1 MTRIPPSQQLDQLVQ
16 ELSDRQDGTDL
27 TSALLRAG
35 ARKTIQE
42 LLEAEVTEV
51 LGRDRYERRTGEA
64 TGYRNGYKQRRLDT
78 AEGRL
83 EVELPQVRDT
93 AERHQSAL
101 WQALQRRTEVLEQL
115 VVELYVRGLSTRDI
129 EDALADLGDG
139 ESSLLSRSSVSR
151 VTETL
156 WEEYEAFA
164 ERDLSGIEVVYLFAD
179 AVYESLRQQA
189 GIREGILVT
198 WAICRDG
205 SKVLVHLS
213 VGNQESGAC
222 PERSRGNA
230 WLEHFRDLLRRGLPT
245 PLTVTTDGAPGLI
258 RAVEAIWPET
268 ERIRCWVHKMTNV
281 LDKVPEAFRS
291 TLKAWLQAIRDA
303 PDYAHGRAL
312 AEQVIADCERD
323 YPAAMR
329 ALTEDLE
336 ASLTHL
342 KLPAVHR
349 RSIRTTNLIERSFL
363 EERRRAKV
371 LPRFR
376 GERECLKL
384 VFGVL
389 WRASER
395 WRRVRFTEHEQRQL
409 DAYRQQRAEL
419 RNTKKENSRAA

>member
-1 MTRIPPSQQLDQLVQ
+1 MTRIPPSQQLDQLVHALRDQ
-16 ELSDRQDGTDL
+16 HDGTDL

-35 ARKTIQE
+35 ARKTMQE

-51 LGRDRYERRTGEA
+51 LGRDRYERRAAEVM
-64 TGYRNGYKQRRLDT
+64 GYRNGYKQRHLDT

-83 EVELPQVRDT
+83 EVALPQVRDT
-93 AERHQSAL
+93 GEPYQSAL
-101 WQALQRRTEVLEQL
+101 WQALQRRTEVLEHL

-129 EDALADLGDG
+129 EDALTDLGG
-139 ESSLLSRSSVSR
+139 TSGTLLSRSSVSR
-151 VTETL
+151 VTEAL

-198 WAICRDG
+198 WAICQDG

-213 VGNQESGAC
+213 VGNQESYD
-222 PERSRGNA
+222 A
-230 WLEHFRDLLRRGLPT
+230 WLEHFRDLVRRGLPT

-258 RAVEAIWPET
+258 RAVEAIWPEA

-281 LDKVPEAFRS
+281 LDKVPEEFRS
-291 TLKAWLQAIRDA
+291 TLKGWLQTIRDA
-303 PDYAHGRAL
+303 PDYPHGRAV
-312 AEQVIADCERD
+312 AEQVIVDWERD

-329 ALTEDLE
+329 ALADDLE
-336 ASLTHL
+336 ASLAHL

-363 EERRRAKV
+363 EERRRANV

-395 WRRVRFTEHEQRQL
+395 WNRVRFTEHEQRQL
-409 DAYRQQRAEL
+409 EQYRMQQAEERRA
-419 RNTKKENSRAA
+419 KEATTAA

>member
-1 MTRIPPSQQLDQLVQ
+1 MTRIPPSAQLDQLVQ
-16 ELSDRQDGTDL
+16 ELRDQHDGAGL

-42 LLEAEVTEV
+42 LLEAEVTEL
-51 LGRDRYERRTGEA
+51 LGRDRYERRETEA
-64 TGYRNGYKQRRLDT
+64 TGYRNGYKRRGLNT

-83 EVELPQVRDT
+83 EIALPQVRDT
-93 AERHQSAL
+93 EAPYQSAL

-129 EDALADLGDG
+129 EDALTDLGAG
-139 ESSLLSRSSVSR
+139 AGPLLSRTSVSR
-151 VTETL
+151 ITEAL

-164 ERDLSGIEVVYLFAD
+164 ERDLSGIDVVYLFAD
-179 AVYESLRQQA
+179 AIYESLRQQA
-189 GIREGILVT
+189 GIREGILVN
-198 WAICRDG
+198 WAICADG

-213 VGNQESGAC
+213 VGNQESYD
-222 PERSRGNA
+222 A
-230 WLEHFRDLLRRGLPT
+230 WLEHCRDLLRRGLPT
-245 PLTVTTDGAPGLI
+245 PLTITTDGAPGLI
-258 RAVEAIWPET
+258 RAVEAIFPEA

-281 LDKVPEAFRS
+281 LDKVPEDFRPI
-291 TLKAWLQAIRDA
+291 LKAWLQAIRDA

-312 AEQVIADCERD
+312 AEQVLAECERD

-329 ALTEDLE
+329 TLAEDLE
-336 ASLTHL
+336 ASLAHL

-349 RSIRTTNLIERSFL
+349 RSIRTTNLIERSFG
-363 EERRRAKV
+363 EERRRATV

-409 DAYRQQRAEL
+409 DAYRQQRARE
-419 RNTKKENSRAA
+419 RGTNEDTHAA

>member
-1 MTRIPPSQQLDQLVQ
+1 MTRIPPSAQLDQLVQ
-16 ELSDRQDGTDL
+16 QLRDQHDGTDL
-27 TSALLRAG
+27 TGALLRAG

-42 LLEAEVTEV
+42 LLEAEVSEV
-51 LGRDRYERRTGEA
+51 LGRDRYARRESEMS
-64 TGYRNGYKQRRLDT
+64 GYRNGYKRRHLDT

-83 EVELPQVRDT
+83 EIELPQVRDT
-93 AERHQSAL
+93 IEPYQSAL
-101 WQALQRRTEVLEQL
+101 WQALQRRTEILEHL

-129 EDALADLGDG
+129 EDALTDLGDG
-139 ESSLLSRSSVSR
+139 DGPLLSRSSVSR
-151 VTETL
+151 VTEAL
-156 WEEYEAFA
+156 WDEYEAFA

-189 GIREGILVT
+189 GVREGILVT
-198 WAICRDG
+198 WAICADG

-213 VGNQESGAC
+213 IGNQERY
-222 PERSRGNA
+222 EA
-230 WLEHFRDLLRRGLPT
+230 WLEHFRDLVRRGLPT

-258 RAVEAIWPET
+258 RAVDAIWPEA

-281 LDKVPEAFRS
+281 LDKVSDDVRS
-291 TLKAWLQAIRDA
+291 TLKTWLQAIRDA
-303 PDYAHGRAL
+303 PNYAHGRAL
-312 AEQVIADCERD
+312 AEQVIAEWERD

-329 ALTEDLE
+329 SLAEDLE
-336 ASLTHL
+336 ASLAHL

-349 RSIRTTNLIERSFL
+349 RSIRTTNLIERSFG

-384 VFGVL
+384 VFGIL

-395 WRRVRFTEHEQRQL
+395 WNHVRFTEHEQRQL
-409 DAYRQQRAEL
+409 NAYRQHRTQEL
-419 RNTKKENSRAA
+419 GSKEGTRAA